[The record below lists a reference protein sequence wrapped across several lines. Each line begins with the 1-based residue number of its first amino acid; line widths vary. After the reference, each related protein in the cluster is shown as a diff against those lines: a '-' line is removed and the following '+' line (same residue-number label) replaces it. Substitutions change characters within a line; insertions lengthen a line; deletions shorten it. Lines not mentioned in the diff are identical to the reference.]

1 MTRMVTIQFGPFDLL
16 AVVGAFT
23 GIAALVWQVYTWRR
37 LGHRVKVRSSYSI
50 MIYGDRPGDDDQ
62 VCVTAFNTG
71 TSAVTITNWG
81 IRMGKENAQVTWHFP
96 TSDTLPF
103 RLEPGGEANFYF
115 PVNSL
120 RERQAET
127 GMPFS
132 AMRPYV
138 RLATRQLV
146 ISRKGVPLAD

>member
-1 MTRMVTIQFGPFDLL
+1 
-16 AVVGAFT
+16 
-23 GIAALVWQVYTWRR
+23 
-37 LGHRVKVRSSYSI
+37 
-50 MIYGDRPGDDDQ
+50 MIYGDQPRNDDQ

-71 TSAVTITNWG
+71 TSAVTVTHWG
-81 IRMGKENAQVTWHFP
+81 IRMGKENAQVTRHFP
-96 TSDTLPF
+96 TSDNVPY

-120 RERQAET
+120 RERHAET

-138 RLATRQLV
+138 RLATRQNIL
-146 ISRKGVPLAD
+146 SRRGVPLAD